1 MILFFR
7 ANIYKIKGV
16 RLILKIYFLF
26 IRYIYPVAQVVEG
39 VAEVLEVF

>member
-7 ANIYKIKGV
+7 AKIYKIKGI

-26 IRYIYPVAQVVEG
+26 IRYIYPVAQVIKG

>member
-1 MILFFR
+1 MLLFFR
-7 ANIYKIKGV
+7 AKIYKIKGV

-26 IRYIYPVAQVVEG
+26 IRYIHLVAQVVEG